1 MTAGSSLATDELLR
15 AHRNLV
21 DSSRQFFGL
30 DPGAAVEAEPG
41 WLFGAGSAP
50 HPVISNAAFRRDD
63 EVDAEEFIAR
73 ASEFFAA
80 RDRRFSV
87 WIRAGLPDDEDLAA
101 AAETAGFQ
109 AVFEM
114 PEMLLSSEELE
125 PEPEPPGV
133 ELRRLGDADEAPD
146 FWVVAKEAYATNGFP
161 PEVFAGYTNHA
172 GLLADNVVAFIARVE
187 GEPASIAMTIVS
199 DEVAGIYWVGS
210 RERARGLGL
219 GRAVTVAAT
228 NAGLEL
234 GAEIAS
240 LQASPMGMP
249 IYAKLG
255 YEVVYDYRL
264 MMSPRA

>member
-1 MTAGSSLATDELLR
+1 MATDELQR

-21 DSSRQFFGL
+21 DSSRQFFEL
-30 DPGAAVEAEPG
+30 DPSAAIEAEPG
-41 WLFGAGSAP
+41 WLFGAGSAS

-63 EVDAEEFIAR
+63 VVDAAELIAR

-80 RDRRFSV
+80 RERGFSV
-87 WIRAGLPDDEDLAA
+87 WVRAGRPEDEDLAA
-101 AAETAGFQ
+101 AAAAAGFR

-114 PEMLLSSEELE
+114 PEMLLRDEELE
-125 PEPEPPGV
+125 PTPTPPGV
-133 ELRRLGDADEAPD
+133 ELRKLSDLDEVPS
-146 FWVVAKEAYATNGFP
+146 FWEVAREAYATNGFP
-161 PEVFAGYTNHA
+161 PEVFAGYTDHA
-172 GLLADNVVAFIARVE
+172 GLLADNVVTFIARVE

-234 GAEIAS
+234 GARIAS
-240 LQASPMGMP
+240 LQASPMGRP

-255 YEVVYDYRL
+255 YETVYDYRL
-264 MMSPRA
+264 MMSPPP